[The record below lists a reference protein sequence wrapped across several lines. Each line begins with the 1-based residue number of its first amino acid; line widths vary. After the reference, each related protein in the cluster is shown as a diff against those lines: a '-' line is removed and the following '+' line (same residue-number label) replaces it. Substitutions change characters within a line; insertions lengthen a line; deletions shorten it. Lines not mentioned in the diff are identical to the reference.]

1 MNLGAAGYTEIDG
14 GFLSPDAMAERKA
27 ETSAAV
33 AGAARALALP
43 AGLAPGRP
51 RPDGGVALRLVNAA
65 SNPEVDAF
73 INNVE
78 GQRAAHSRTTRSCRC
93 STVGCTR
100 AIGGNDYEC
109 LPFRLSGILLFVLIL
124 MFF

>member
-1 MNLGAAGYTEIDG
+1 MSSFMERLRLNLGAAGYTEIDG

-51 RPDGGVALRLVNAA
+51 RPDGGVALL
-65 SNPEVDAF
+65 
-73 INNVE
+73 
-78 GQRAAHSRTTRSCRC
+78 GQRHLQSR
-93 STVGCTR
+93 
-100 AIGGNDYEC
+100 
-109 LPFRLSGILLFVLIL
+109 SGRIHQQC
-124 MFF
+124 